1 MIKLCIMLKGVNKA
15 VNKGDSTVKL
25 FFKLPSKGQIKT
37 KGMVCQLWLVGLGLD
52 FSTQKPMLTG
62 LGGLIYWRKYMKMVG
77 WPSHIS
83 KMAFDYWKK
92 KIDKNWNGYINF
104 KSPILLSSSTR
115 EREERKKGKQIN
127 KFTQSTVIVRF
138 GQKLQSLQSNPTSAT
153 TKLINYF
160 QQC

>member
-1 MIKLCIMLKGVNKA
+1 MLKGVNKA

-77 WPSHIS
+77 
-83 KMAFDYWKK
+83 
-92 KIDKNWNGYINF
+92 
-104 KSPILLSSSTR
+104 
-115 EREERKKGKQIN
+115 
-127 KFTQSTVIVRF
+127 
-138 GQKLQSLQSNPTSAT
+138 
-153 TKLINYF
+153 
-160 QQC
+160 